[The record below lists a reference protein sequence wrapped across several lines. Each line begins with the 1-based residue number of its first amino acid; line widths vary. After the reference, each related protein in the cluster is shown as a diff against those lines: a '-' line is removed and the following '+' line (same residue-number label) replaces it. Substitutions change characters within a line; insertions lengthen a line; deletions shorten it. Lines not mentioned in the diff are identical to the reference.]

1 MRRGMSHAIRT
12 DRSRRHGQFAKRRSA
27 GRGSGGPRS
36 EWGWSASSG
45 DGPFALS
52 CPARLRQPP
61 AAAELDAGP
70 GLPARTPGAGEAA
83 GADTRRRPRELRRQ
97 EERVPGHRAPPAV
110 RGHQV
115 RWVALSPAREPR
127 APSRSRASCPLFL
140 FSKCLHVPSSVSS
153 PCRGIHRPW
162 QVGGAPQGRAPRR
175 SRRSR
180 GKSRGRPAG
189 TSSSQLTCRQPRHGP
204 ALRCPPLSLVRA
216 LGNEDIA
223 IFLLRHGAFFCSYIL
238 LDSPDPSKRL
248 LRKYFIE
255 ASALPSGCSGK
266 MVSGHRP
273 RIRG

>member
-70 GLPARTPGAGEAA
+70 GVPARTPGAGEAA

-115 RWVALSPAREPR
+115 RWVALSPAPEPR

-140 FSKCLHVPSSVSS
+140 FSKCLHVPSSVRLLTLPGGFTGRGRWEALRRAEPHAGPVAHAGSPGGGQPALPLPSS
-153 PCRGIHRPW
+153 P
-162 QVGGAPQGRAPRR
+162 VG
-175 SRRSR
+175 SR
-180 GKSRGRPAG
+180 G
-189 TSSSQLTCRQPRHGP
+189 TVQLSG
-204 ALRCPPLSLVRA
+204 ALR
-216 LGNEDIA
+216 
-223 IFLLRHGAFFCSYIL
+223 F
-238 LDSPDPSKRL
+238 PS
-248 LRKYFIE
+248 
-255 ASALPSGCSGK
+255 SVP
-266 MVSGHRP
+266 
-273 RIRG
+273 

>member
-1 MRRGMSHAIRT
+1 MRRGTSHAVRT

-27 GRGSGGPRS
+27 GRGSGRPRS
-36 EWGWSASSG
+36 EWGWSTSSG

-70 GLPARTPGAGEAA
+70 GLPARTPGAGEVA

-115 RWVALSPAREPR
+115 RWVALSPAREPGHPVLCSR
-127 APSRSRASCPLFL
+127 FRNVRISPRPSPHPA
-140 FSKCLHVPSSVSS
+140 
-153 PCRGIHRPW
+153 RGIHRPW

-189 TSSSQLTCRQPRHGP
+189 TSSSQLTCRQPRHVP

-238 LDSPDPSKRL
+238 LDSPDPSKHL

>member
-12 DRSRRHGQFAKRRSA
+12 DRSRRHGQFAKWRSA

-115 RWVALSPAREPR
+115 RWVALSPAPEPR

-140 FSKCLHVPSSVSS
+140 FSKCLHVPSSDSS
-153 PCRGIHRPW
+153 PCQGDSPA
-162 QVGGAPQGRAPRR
+162 VAGGRR
-175 SRRSR
+175 SAGQSPTRVPSLTREVPGAASR
-180 GKSRGRPAG
+180 HFLFPAHLSAAAAR
-189 TSSSQLTCRQPRHGP
+189 SSSQVPSAFPRP
-204 ALRCPPLSLVRA
+204 CPR
-216 LGNEDIA
+216 E
-223 IFLLRHGAFFCSYIL
+223 
-238 LDSPDPSKRL
+238 
-248 LRKYFIE
+248 
-255 ASALPSGCSGK
+255 
-266 MVSGHRP
+266 
-273 RIRG
+273 

>member
-12 DRSRRHGQFAKRRSA
+12 DRSRRHGQFAKWRSA

-36 EWGWSASSG
+36 EWEWSASSG

-70 GLPARTPGAGEAA
+70 GLPSRTPGAGEAA

-115 RWVALSPAREPR
+115 RWVALSPAPEPR
-127 APSRSRASCPLFL
+127 TRSRSRASCPLFL

-153 PCRGIHRPW
+153 PCQGDSPA
-162 QVGGAPQGRAPRR
+162 VAGGRR
-175 SRRSR
+175 SAGQSPTQVPSLTREVPGAASR
-180 GKSRGRPAG
+180 HFLFPAHLSAAAAR
-189 TSSSQLTCRQPRHGP
+189 SSSQVPSAFPRP
-204 ALRCPPLSLVRA
+204 CPR
-216 LGNEDIA
+216 E
-223 IFLLRHGAFFCSYIL
+223 
-238 LDSPDPSKRL
+238 
-248 LRKYFIE
+248 
-255 ASALPSGCSGK
+255 
-266 MVSGHRP
+266 
-273 RIRG
+273 

>member
-1 MRRGMSHAIRT
+1 MRSPVPP
-12 DRSRRHGQFAKRRSA
+12 
-27 GRGSGGPRS
+27 GSGSPQRLLN
-36 EWGWSASSG
+36 WML
-45 DGPFALS
+45 ALA
-52 CPARLRQPP
+52 CQRGHL
-61 AAAELDAGP
+61 
-70 GLPARTPGAGEAA
+70 GLVKLLVLTH
-83 GADTRRRPRELRRQ
+83 GADPESCAVRKNEFPVIVRLPLYAAIKSGGW
-97 EERVPGHRAPPAV
+97 PSAPP
-110 RGHQV
+110 
-115 RWVALSPAREPR
+115 LSPARRRDPGHPVLCSCFRNVCMSPR
-127 APSRSRASCPLFL
+127 PSPHPA
-140 FSKCLHVPSSVSS
+140 
-153 PCRGIHRPW
+153 RGIHRPW
-162 QVGGAPQGRAPRR
+162 QVGGAPQGRAPRG

-238 LDSPDPSKRL
+238 LDSPDPSKHL